1 MVLDPSYSS
10 PCVAFAF
17 GRSVGSAVDR
27 NRLRRQLRSVL
38 REREAALPPGAYLFG
53 LNRPSD
59 PRPSF
64 ADLERAVDGLIA
76 RGRS

>member
-17 GRSVGSAVDR
+17 GRAVGSAVDR
-27 NRLRRQLRSVL
+27 NRLRRQLRAVL
-38 REREAALPPGAYLFG
+38 RQRSETMRPGAYLFG

-64 ADLERAVDGLIA
+64 AELERAVDGLIA
-76 RGRS
+76 RG